1 MTYIDFKTKL
11 LGIQPALECL
21 KFLAFRV
28 NRYDYRGTHK
38 LQHYRWNK
46 EYIKIVLKYLPKD
59 KKLYHTQGDIT
70 DEYIYKSD
78 EVEFC
83 EYLAKVNKE
92 LNATENGNITDMVM
106 RKIIFVNLQRMGL
119 VDRFNKNGK
128 LCNPDKKAQYRYVQ
142 ITQKGLE
149 ILNAKNIFEEI
160 KYFGLAF
167 DRVFGGIIQDILD
180 LINELEYLSE
190 YEMMFFV
197 SYLGKEYNGYIL
209 TKDRILDFI
218 TEFRSLRAR
227 SKTVISVMQEYCNP
241 NNFTGNKTAKRDFHN
256 WKNETQTIFDS
267 LNLMSLFEYD
277 ERNKNITAKGK
288 INGTSVKFKRSSLI
302 KAEYFKEHE
311 IDKDIQFELHHIVPF
326 YFAKSID
333 QLKAID
339 DWQNLIYID
348 ANSHKIFSL
357 DKKLKQAIRLNF
369 KANDAILDNLIG
381 DEILLKYGINIKYR
395 ATLQERLLNY
405 NKSLLGL

>member
-21 KFLAFRV
+21 KFLAWRV
-28 NRYDYRGTHK
+28 SKDDYRGTHK

-46 EYIKIVLKYLPKD
+46 EYIKIVLKHLPKD

-70 DEYIYKSD
+70 DGYIYKSD

-119 VDRFNKNGK
+119 VDRFNKNGI
-128 LCNPDKKAQYRYVQ
+128 LCDPDKKAQYRYVQ

-218 TEFRSLRAR
+218 TEFRSLRVR

-241 NNFTGNKTAKRDFHN
+241 NNFTGNKTTKRDFHN

-302 KAEYFKEHE
+302 KAEYFKEHK
-311 IDKDIQFELHHIVPF
+311 IDKDLQFELHHIVPF
-326 YFAKSID
+326 YFARSID
-333 QLKAID
+333 ELKAID

-348 ANSHKIFSL
+348 ANSHKRFSL

-369 KANDAILDNLIG
+369 KEDDAILDNLIG
-381 DEILLKYGINIKYR
+381 DEILLKYGINIKYKT
-395 ATLQERLLNY
+395 TLQERLLNY

>member
-11 LGIQPALECL
+11 LVIQPALECL
-21 KFLAFRV
+21 KFLAWRV
-28 NRYDYRGTHK
+28 KKDDYRGTHK

-46 EYIKIVLKYLPKD
+46 EYIKIVLKHLPKD

-70 DEYIYKSD
+70 DGYIYKSD

-119 VDRFNKNGK
+119 VDRFNKNGI
-128 LCNPDKKAQYRYVQ
+128 LCDPDKKAQYRYVQ

-218 TEFRSLRAR
+218 TEFRSLRVR

-241 NNFTGNKTAKRDFHN
+241 NNFTGNKTTKRDFHN

-302 KAEYFKEHE
+302 KAEYFKEHK
-311 IDKDIQFELHHIVPF
+311 IDKDLQFELHHIVPF
-326 YFAKSID
+326 YFAKSIE

-381 DEILLKYGINIKYR
+381 NEILLKYGINIKYR

>member
-21 KFLAFRV
+21 KFLAWRV
-28 NRYDYRGTHK
+28 KKDDYRGTHK

-46 EYIKIVLKYLPKD
+46 EYIKIVLKHLPKD

-70 DEYIYKSD
+70 DGYIYKSD

-119 VDRFNKNGK
+119 VDRFNKNGI
-128 LCNPDKKAQYRYVQ
+128 LCDPDKKAQYRYVQ

-241 NNFTGNKTAKRDFHN
+241 NNFTGNKTTKRDFHN

-326 YFAKSID
+326 YLAKSIE

-339 DWQNLIYID
+339 DW
-348 ANSHKIFSL
+348 
-357 DKKLKQAIRLNF
+357 
-369 KANDAILDNLIG
+369 
-381 DEILLKYGINIKYR
+381 
-395 ATLQERLLNY
+395 
-405 NKSLLGL
+405 

>member
-1 MTYIDFKTKL
+1 MTYTDFVTKL

-21 KFLAFRV
+21 KFLAWRV
-28 NRYDYRGTHK
+28 SKDDYRGTHK

-46 EYIKIVLKYLPKD
+46 EYIKIVLKHLPKD
-59 KKLYHTQGDIT
+59 TKLYHTQGDIT
-70 DEYIYKSD
+70 DGYIYKSD

-119 VDRFNKNGK
+119 VDRFNKNGI
-128 LCNPDKKAQYRYVQ
+128 LCDPDKKAQYRYVQ

-241 NNFTGNKTAKRDFHN
+241 NNFTGNKTTKRDFHN

-311 IDKDIQFELHHIVPF
+311 IDKDLQFELHHIVPF
-326 YFAKSID
+326 YLAKSIE

-369 KANDAILDNLIG
+369 KEDDAILDNLIG
-381 DEILLKYGINIKYR
+381 DEILLKYGINIKYKT
-395 ATLQERLLNY
+395 TLQERLLNY

>member
-21 KFLAFRV
+21 KFLAWRV
-28 NRYDYRGTHK
+28 SKDDYRGTHK

-46 EYIKIVLKYLPKD
+46 EYIKIVLKHLPKD
-59 KKLYHTQGDIT
+59 TKLYHTQGDIT
-70 DEYIYKSD
+70 DGYIYKSD

-119 VDRFNKNGK
+119 VDRFNKNGI
-128 LCNPDKKAQYRYVQ
+128 LCDPDKKAQYRYVQ

-241 NNFTGNKTAKRDFHN
+241 NNFTGNKTTKRDFHN

-311 IDKDIQFELHHIVPF
+311 IYKDLQFELHHIVPF
-326 YFAKSID
+326 YLAKSIE

-369 KANDAILDNLIG
+369 KEDDAILDNLIG
-381 DEILLKYGINIKYR
+381 DEILLKYGINIKYKT
-395 ATLQERLLNY
+395 TLQERLLNY

>member
-1 MTYIDFKTKL
+1 MTYTDFVTKL

-21 KFLAFRV
+21 KFLAWRV
-28 NRYDYRGTHK
+28 NRDDYRGTHK

-46 EYIKIVLKYLPKD
+46 EYIKIVLKHLPKD

-70 DEYIYKSD
+70 DGYIYKSD

-92 LNATENGNITDMVM
+92 LNTTENGNITDMVM

-180 LINELEYLSE
+180 LINELKYLSE

-197 SYLGKEYNGYIL
+197 RFLGKEYNGYIL

-218 TEFRSLRAR
+218 TEFRTLKAR
-227 SKTVISVMQEYCNP
+227 VEIVVNVMKEYCEP
-241 NNFTGNKTAKRDFHN
+241 KNFTGNKTTKRDFHN

-277 ERNKNITAKGK
+277 EKNEIITTKGK

-302 KAEYFKEHE
+302 KAEYFKEHK
-311 IDKDIQFELHHIVPF
+311 IDKDLQFELHHIVPF
-326 YFAKSID
+326 YFAKSIE

>member
-21 KFLAFRV
+21 KFLAWRV
-28 NRYDYRGTHK
+28 SKDDYRGTHK

-46 EYIKIVLKYLPKD
+46 EYIKIVLKHLPKD
-59 KKLYHTQGDIT
+59 TKLYHTQGDIT
-70 DEYIYKSD
+70 DGYIYKSD

-92 LNATENGNITDMVM
+92 LNTTENGNITDMVM

-119 VDRFNKNGK
+119 VDRFNKNGI
-128 LCNPDKKAQYRYVQ
+128 LCDPDKKAQYRYVQ

-311 IDKDIQFELHHIVPF
+311 IDKDIQFELHDIVPF

-333 QLKAID
+333 ELKAID

-369 KANDAILDNLIG
+369 KADDAILDNLIG

>member
-21 KFLAFRV
+21 KFLAWRV
-28 NRYDYRGTHK
+28 SKDDYRGTHK

-59 KKLYHTQGDIT
+59 EMLYHTQGDIK
-70 DEYIYKSD
+70 DDYIYKSD

-92 LNATENGNITDMVM
+92 LNSTKNGNITDMGM

-119 VDRFNKNGK
+119 IDRFNKKGE
-128 LCNPDKKAQYRYVQ
+128 LCNPDKKSQYRYVK
-142 ITQKGLE
+142 ITQNGLE
-149 ILNAKNIFEEI
+149 ILNTKNIFEEI

-197 SYLGKEYNGYIL
+197 SFLGKEYNEYIL

-218 TEFRSLRAR
+218 TEFRSLKARAKR
-227 SKTVISVMQEYCNP
+227 VVNVIKEYCEP
-241 NNFTGNKTAKRDFHN
+241 KNFTGNKTTKRDFHN

-267 LNLMSLFEYD
+267 LNLMPLFEYD
-277 ERNKNITAKGK
+277 EQNEIITTKGK

-311 IDKDIQFELHHIVPF
+311 IDKDLQFELHHIVPF
-326 YFAKSID
+326 YFAESIE

-369 KANDAILDNLIG
+369 KADNAILDNLIG
-381 DEILLKYGINIKYR
+381 DEILLKYGVNIKYKI
-395 ATLQERLLNY
+395 TLQERLVKY
-405 NKSLLGL
+405 NKSLLGM